1 MKTPSPRPLK
11 GSLFWLALLLQV
23 SLVALLPTR
32 KALTLATGTLIYLQI
47 APRDPYDPLRGR
59 YVTLSYAVAQLS
71 TLKKLPG
78 WSPELRK
85 PGILY
90 LRLAPP
96 AGDPAQPWQA
106 VGISRDRPRDLRPG
120 EVVLQGWFDGWQLRF
135 GIEEFFLPEAL
146 GEVLEEA
153 IRHRPETLRAEVKVD
168 PWGKAALVGL
178 WAGERR
184 Y

>member
-1 MKTPSPRPLK
+1 M
-11 GSLFWLALLLQV
+11 ALLLQV
-23 SLVALLPTR
+23 SLVALVPTR
-32 KALTLATGTLIYLQI
+32 KALTLATGTPIYLQI

-59 YVTLSYAVAQLS
+59 YVTLSYTVAQLS
-71 TLKKLPG
+71 TLEKLPG
-78 WSPELRK
+78 WFPELGK

-96 AGDPAQPWQA
+96 AGDPSQPWQA
-106 VGISRDRPRDLRPG
+106 IGISRDRPGELQPT

-135 GIEEFFLPEAL
+135 GIEEFFIPEAL
-146 GEVLEEA
+146 GDVLELEIRRNPEA
-153 IRHRPETLRAEVKVD
+153 LRAEVKVD